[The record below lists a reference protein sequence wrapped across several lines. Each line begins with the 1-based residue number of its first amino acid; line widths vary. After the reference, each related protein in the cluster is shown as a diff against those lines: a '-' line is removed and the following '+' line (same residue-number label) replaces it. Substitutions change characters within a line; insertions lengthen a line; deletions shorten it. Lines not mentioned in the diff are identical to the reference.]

1 MRGAEPEDKAGG
13 CDEEA
18 GFPSAGA
25 DQPGG
30 GGSTISGAWPR

>member
-1 MRGAEPEDKAGG
+1 MRGGEPEDKAGG
-13 CDEEA
+13 CDEAA
-18 GFPSAGA
+18 GVPSGPG